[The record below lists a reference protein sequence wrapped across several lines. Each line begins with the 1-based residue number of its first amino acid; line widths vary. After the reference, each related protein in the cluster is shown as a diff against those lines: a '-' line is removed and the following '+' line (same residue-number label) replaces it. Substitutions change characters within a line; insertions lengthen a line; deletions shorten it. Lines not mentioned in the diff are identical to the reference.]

1 MIKIIFQTVKE
12 KIKQIRKFFQGVC
25 ERCDPPPID
34 PPYSLDCY
42 ALKLVKKQNIVQLKF
57 RKMYTPSE
65 MLDSY
70 TLR

>member
-12 KIKQIRKFFQGVC
+12 KIKRVRKKFQGVC
-25 ERCDPPPID
+25 ERCETAID

-42 ALKLVKKQNIVQLKF
+42 ALKLVKKHNIVQLKF
-57 RKMYTPSE
+57 RKVHIPSE
-65 MLDSY
+65 MPDSY